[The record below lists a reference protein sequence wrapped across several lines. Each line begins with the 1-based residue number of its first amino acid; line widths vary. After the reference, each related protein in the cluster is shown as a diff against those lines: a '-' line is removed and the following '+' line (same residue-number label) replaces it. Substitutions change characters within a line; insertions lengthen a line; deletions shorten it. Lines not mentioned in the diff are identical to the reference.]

1 MKSDLKDCSCWI
13 SQMRQVGVGV
23 VKGQETRGAG
33 WVFFCSLLTKP
44 EGISNKMGEK
54 RGISNEPA
62 EMCLVCMGIG
72 SQQRDP
78 GAAAEPGVAGGDPV
92 QDEQG
97 FGCWFGLQVPDLG
110 MAQCGVASSLL
121 QGGLLPLPWG
131 LLLFLRF
138 FLSDSVPAAAQGAG
152 EVWYLIMT

>member
-1 MKSDLKDCSCWI
+1 
-13 SQMRQVGVGV
+13 MRQVGVGV

-72 SQQRDP
+72 SQQRDLRHSAVMP
-78 GAAAEPGVAGGDPV
+78 RSRFISSHFDLWAV
-92 QDEQG
+92 
-97 FGCWFGLQVPDLG
+97 FGSGRAL
-110 MAQCGVASSLL
+110 
-121 QGGLLPLPWG
+121 
-131 LLLFLRF
+131 
-138 FLSDSVPAAAQGAG
+138 
-152 EVWYLIMT
+152 